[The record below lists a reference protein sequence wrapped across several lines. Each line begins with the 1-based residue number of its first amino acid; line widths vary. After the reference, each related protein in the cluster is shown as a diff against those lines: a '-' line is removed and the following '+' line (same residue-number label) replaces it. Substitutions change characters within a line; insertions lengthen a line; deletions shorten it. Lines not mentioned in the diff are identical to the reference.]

1 MSLPAIP
8 VGGKYLTRS
17 QINKN
22 RDLFLKEP
30 GVAKRISQLSKS
42 LGVSPEEILYVFEK
56 ETAGSFSPSQKNLGG
71 GNAVGLIQFLDTDDD
86 EGKGGKTI
94 NGKFY
99 KHSDL
104 EKMSTVE
111 QLDVVDEYFKE
122 NFTSKNGIPGQLYLS
137 ISRPASVG
145 ADPNDIAYAAGSAE
159 ANQNSGW
166 QNSDGAVTVG
176 SLMRFGSK
184 PEFADWIPEPDKPYD
199 VKKSS
204 AGEALDLIKK
214 IGDYNVK
221 YNIPAVVD
229 GDNSYFMGSALT
241 YKTESRLPVEERED
255 IKQKLLEYSQ
265 NFTDNLSY
273 RFMDSGGD
281 KKRGTKYLDG
291 VKKLLGLNELDASNP
306 DDQLKLQNTAL
317 YVNKLIRDP
326 EFKSLAIESHQNDDK
341 GENFID
347 MLDDRSFDLDK
358 VWKGLG
364 APKLGPQYGGKYS
377 GQKFADYKQQL
388 IDELKNNEYVK
399 ENFRQTKKYDS
410 NFYPVYDGEKGDIDY
425 KNIQNWTHTISEKI
439 KNDKVPLLKDTPL
452 TPEVQ
457 KEETVLTEILEE
469 ETKTSLLDLDSENVV
484 LDQELDIETDSDT
497 EEEEESMDSL
507 GINEDGSPKVKSDKS
522 SDKKTETYNDA
533 MGNDN
538 VAFEETFLDKIGGV
552 SSLIGLATGAIGL
565 GQALKDVNIP
575 KDPKLGPAF
584 QQRLEESK
592 RMAQQGLTPSE
603 LAKAHN
609 DLNSSYAT
617 GIDNIVRGSAG
628 NRAQFMAGLGGL
640 DVARQ
645 SALMDIA
652 VADAQMQRQNQEKY
666 DGMMMMNE
674 QYEAARE
681 SKYNN
686 AKFEQDMMNKQAGAA
701 LAASA
706 LSMVTESI
714 GDRQLNRLRQMQ
726 TQKMMRDM
734 GYVPDSKGK
743 SAQDKYGT
751 DKDGNDLLADINSLT
766 SEGAQKTGL
775 IEGLKNKFNI
785 KKEQKNNDPISLP
798 SINYTAPTN
807 TGLIDT
813 RDQLNKDLQESEKSL
828 ADQLRQQQLY
838 NQQSFQTF
846 DPYLN
851 LK

>member
-184 PEFADWIPEPDKPYD
+184 PEFADWVPEPDKPYD

-377 GQKFADYKQQL
+377 GKKFADYKQQL

>member
-86 EGKGGKTI
+86 AGKGGKTI

-104 EKMSTVE
+104 EKMSTLE

-214 IGDYNVK
+214 INDYNVK

-265 NFTDNLSY
+265 SFTDNLSY

-291 VKKLLGLNELDASNP
+291 VKKLLGLNELDADNP
-306 DDQLKLQNTAL
+306 DDQIKLQNTAL
-317 YVNKLIRDP
+317 YVNKLIRDA
-326 EFKSLAIESHQNDDK
+326 EFKSLAIESHQNDNK

-347 MLDDRSFDLDK
+347 MLEDRSFDLDK
-358 VWKGLG
+358 VWGGLG
-364 APKLGPQYGGKYS
+364 APKLGSQYGGKYS

-399 ENFRQTKKYDS
+399 NNFRQTKKYDT
-410 NFYPVYDGEKGDIDY
+410 NFKPVYDGEKGDIDY
-425 KNIQNWTHTISEKI
+425 KNIQNWTSTISEKI
-439 KNDKVPLLKDTPL
+439 KKDKVPLLKDTPL

-484 LDQELDIETDSDT
+484 LDQELDVQTDSDT
-497 EEEEESMDSL
+497 EEEEDSMDSL
-507 GINEDGSPKVKSDKS
+507 GLNEDGSPKVKTDKS
-522 SDKKTETYNDA
+522 SDKKTETFNDA

-538 VAFEETFLDKIGGV
+538 VALEETFLDKIGGV

-565 GQALKDVNIP
+565 GQALKNVNIP

-701 LAASA
+701 LAGSA
-706 LSMVTESI
+706 LNMVVESV

-751 DKDGNDLLADINSLT
+751 DKNGNDLLADINSLT

-775 IEGLKNKFNI
+775 IEGLRNKFKINQ
-785 KKEQKNNDPISLP
+785 EAKN
-798 SINYTAPTN
+798 
-807 TGLIDT
+807 
-813 RDQLNKDLQESEKSL
+813 RE
-828 ADQLRQQQLY
+828 QQQ
-838 NQQSFQTF
+838 NQALLDHQKRLDGALNDIKLKQEEESFMNFANQY
-846 DPYLN
+846 PGL
-851 LK
+851 LGGSSLIQ

>member
-86 EGKGGKTI
+86 AGKGGKTI

-104 EKMSTVE
+104 EKMSTLE

-145 ADPNDIAYAAGSAE
+145 ADPNDIAYAAGSDE

-229 GDNSYFMGSALT
+229 ADNSYFMGDALT
-241 YKTESRLPVEERED
+241 YKTESRLPIEERED

-306 DDQLKLQNTAL
+306 DDQIKLQNTAL

-326 EFKSLAIESHQNDDK
+326 EFKSLAIENHQNDDK

-347 MLDDRSFDLDK
+347 MLEDRSFDLNK
-358 VWKGLG
+358 VWGGLG
-364 APKLGPQYGGKYS
+364 APKLGPQYRGPYEAP
-377 GQKFADYKQQL
+377 KFADYKQQL
-388 IDELKNNEYVK
+388 INELKNNEYVK
-399 ENFRQTKKYDS
+399 KNFRQTKKYDS

-439 KNDKVPLLKDTPL
+439 KKDKVPLLKDTPL

-484 LDQELDIETDSDT
+484 LDQELDVQTDSDT
-497 EEEEESMDSL
+497 EEEEDSMDSL
-507 GINEDGSPKVKSDKS
+507 GLNEDGSPKVKTDKS
-522 SDKKTETYNDA
+522 SDKKTETFNDA

-538 VAFEETFLDKIGGV
+538 VALEETFLDKIGGV

-603 LAKAHN
+603 LAKAHK

-701 LAASA
+701 LAGSA
-706 LSMVTESI
+706 LNMVVESV

-751 DKDGNDLLADINSLT
+751 DKNGNDLLADINSLT

-775 IEGLKNKFNI
+775 IEGLRNKFKINQ
-785 KKEQKNNDPISLP
+785 EAKN
-798 SINYTAPTN
+798 
-807 TGLIDT
+807 
-813 RDQLNKDLQESEKSL
+813 RE
-828 ADQLRQQQLY
+828 QQQ
-838 NQQSFQTF
+838 NQALLDHQKRLDGALNDIKLKQQEESFMNFANQY
-846 DPYLN
+846 PGL
-851 LK
+851 LGGSSLIQ

>member
-8 VGGKYLTRS
+8 VGGKYLSKS

-22 RDLFLKEP
+22 KDLFLKQP
-30 GVAKRISQLSKS
+30 GVAKRINELSKS
-42 LGVSPEEILYVFEK
+42 LGVSPEEILFVFEK

-86 EGKGGKTI
+86 AGKGGKTI

-104 EKMSTVE
+104 EKMSTLK

-122 NFTSKNGIPGQLYLS
+122 NFTSKNGVPGQLYLS

-145 ADPNDIAYAAGSAE
+145 ANPNDIAYAAGSAE

-176 SLMRFGSK
+176 SLMKFGSK
-184 PEFADWIPEPDKPYD
+184 PEFSDWIPEPDKPYD

-229 GDNSYFMGSALT
+229 ADNSYFMGDALT

-273 RFMDSGGD
+273 KFMDSGGD

-306 DDQLKLQNTAL
+306 DDQIKLQNTAL

-326 EFKSLAIESHQNDDK
+326 EFKSLAIENHPDDRK
-341 GENFID
+341 GENFTD
-347 MLDDRSFDLDK
+347 MLEDRSFDLGK
-358 VWKGLG
+358 VWRGLG
-364 APKLGPQYGGKYS
+364 APKLGPQYRGPYKGA
-377 GQKFADYKQQL
+377 KFADYKQQL

-399 ENFRQTKKYDS
+399 KNFRQTKKYDS
-410 NFYPVYDGEKGDIDY
+410 NFYPVYDGEKGNIDF
-425 KNIQNWTHTISEKI
+425 KNIQNWTESIADKI
-439 KNDKVPLLKDTPL
+439 KNNKEPLLKDTPL

-469 ETKTSLLDLDSENVV
+469 EAKTSLLDVDAGLEEGVNAAEEIALST
-484 LDQELDIETDSDT
+484 DIDT
-497 EEEEESMDSL
+497 EEEDSGDL
-507 GINEDGSPKVKSDKS
+507 SETDSNVN
-522 SDKKTETYNDA
+522 TETDTNSNNTKTTFNDA
-533 MGNDN
+533 MDNDN
-538 VAFEETFLDKIGGV
+538 VALEETFLDKIGGV
-552 SSLIGLATGAIGL
+552 SSLIGLATGAVGL
-565 GQALKDVNIP
+565 GQALKKVDIP

-609 DLNSSYAT
+609 ELDSSYAT
-617 GIDNIVRGSAG
+617 GIENIVRGSAG

-701 LAASA
+701 LAGSA
-706 LSMVTESI
+706 LSMVAESI
-714 GDRQLNRLRQMQ
+714 GDRQLNQLRKMQ

-734 GYVPDSKGK
+734 GYVPDSKGN
-743 SAQDKYGT
+743 SAQDKLGI
-751 DKDGNDLLADINSLT
+751 DKEGNDLLADINSLT
-766 SEGAQKTGL
+766 SEGSQKTGL
-775 IEGLKNKFNI
+775 IEGIKNKFKI
-785 KKEQKNNDPISLP
+785 KQEAKNREQQQNQALLDHEKRLDGALNDIKLKE
-798 SINYTAPTN
+798 
-807 TGLIDT
+807 
-813 RDQLNKDLQESEKSL
+813 EEKSVMNF
-828 ADQLRQQQLY
+828 A
-838 NQQSFQTF
+838 NQYPGLLGGSSLI
-846 DPYLN
+846 Y
-851 LK
+851 

>member
-8 VGGKYLTRS
+8 VGGKYLSKS

-22 RDLFLKEP
+22 KDLFLKQP
-30 GVAKRISQLSKS
+30 GVAKRINELSKS
-42 LGVSPEEILYVFEK
+42 LGVSPEEILFVFEK

-71 GNAVGLIQFLDTDDD
+71 GNAVGLIQFLDTDGDA
-86 EGKGGKTI
+86 GKGGKTV

-104 EKMSTVE
+104 EKMSTLE

-145 ADPNDIAYAAGSAE
+145 ADPNSIAYAAGSAE

-176 SLMRFGSK
+176 SLMKFGSK
-184 PEFADWIPEPDKPYD
+184 QEFAQWIPEPDKPYD

-204 AGEALDLIKK
+204 AGEALELIKQINDFDK
-214 IGDYNVK
+214 N

-229 GDNSYFMGSALT
+229 GDNSYFMGDALT
-241 YKTESRLPVEERED
+241 YKTESRLPIEERED
-255 IKQKLLEYSQ
+255 IKQKVLEYSQ
-265 NFTDNLSY
+265 NFTDDLSY

-281 KKRGTKYLDG
+281 SDRGDKYLDG
-291 VKKLLGLNELDASNP
+291 LKNLMGLDKLDLSNP
-306 DDQLKLQNTAL
+306 DDYVKSQNTAL
-317 YVNKLIRDP
+317 YINKLIRDP
-326 EFKSLAIESHQNDDK
+326 EFKSLAIENHKNDDK
-341 GENFID
+341 GENFTD
-347 MLDDRSFDLDK
+347 MLNDRSFDLNK
-358 VWKGLG
+358 VWSGLG
-364 APKLGPQYGGKYS
+364 SPKLGPKYKGKYS
-377 GQKFADYKQQL
+377 SPGFQDFKQEL
-388 IDELKNNEYVK
+388 IDKLKDNEYVK
-399 ENFRQTKKYDS
+399 NNFKQSKKFDINY
-410 NFYPVYDGEKGDIDY
+410 NPVFDAKKGNIDF
-425 KNIQNWTHTISEKI
+425 KNIQNWTGSIADKI
-439 KNDKVPLLKDTPL
+439 KNDKEPLLKDTPL
-452 TPEVQ
+452 TPEVE

-469 ETKTSLLDLDSENVV
+469 EAKTSLLDLDSENVV

-497 EEEEESMDSL
+497 EEEEDSMDSL
-507 GINEDGSPKVKSDKS
+507 GLNEDGSPKVKT
-522 SDKKTETYNDA
+522 SDKKTKTYNDA
-533 MGNDN
+533 MGGDDA
-538 VAFEETFLDKIGGV
+538 AFEETFLDKIGGV
-552 SSLIGLATGAIGL
+552 SSLIGLATGVVGL
-565 GQALKDVNIP
+565 GQALKEVDIP

-609 DLNSSYAT
+609 ELDSSYAT
-617 GIDNIVRGSAG
+617 GIENIVRGSAG

-674 QYEAARE
+674 QYEAART

-686 AKFEQDMMNKQAGAA
+686 AKFEQEMMNKQAGAA
-701 LAASA
+701 LAGSA

-714 GDRQLNRLRQMQ
+714 GDRQLNQLRKMQ

-734 GYVPDSKGK
+734 GYIPDSKGN
-743 SAQDKYGT
+743 SAQDKLGT
-751 DKDGNDLLADINSLT
+751 DKEGNDLLADINSLT
-766 SEGAQKTGL
+766 SDGSQRTGL
-775 IEGLKNKFNI
+775 IEGIKNKFKI
-785 KKEQKNNDPISLP
+785 KQEAKSKEHDANQFKLAHQKAMNDIKL
-798 SINYTAPTN
+798 
-807 TGLIDT
+807 
-813 RDQLNKDLQESEKSL
+813 KEEEKSVMNF
-828 ADQLRQQQLY
+828 A
-838 NQQSFQTF
+838 NQYPGLLGGSSLI
-846 DPYLN
+846 Y
-851 LK
+851 

>member
-86 EGKGGKTI
+86 AGKGGKTI

-104 EKMSTVE
+104 EKTSTLE

-214 IGDYNVK
+214 INDYNVK

-265 NFTDNLSY
+265 SFTDNLSY

-291 VKKLLGLNELDASNP
+291 VKKLLGLNELDADNP
-306 DDQLKLQNTAL
+306 DDQIKLQNTAL

-326 EFKSLAIESHQNDDK
+326 EFKSLAIESHQNDNK

-347 MLDDRSFDLDK
+347 MLEDRSFDLDK
-358 VWKGLG
+358 VWGGLG
-364 APKLGPQYGGKYS
+364 APKLGSQYGGKYS

-399 ENFRQTKKYDS
+399 NNFRQTKKYDT
-410 NFYPVYDGEKGDIDY
+410 NFKPVYDGEKGDIDY
-425 KNIQNWTHTISEKI
+425 KNIQNWTSTISEKI
-439 KNDKVPLLKDTPL
+439 KKDKVPLLKDTPL

-484 LDQELDIETDSDT
+484 LDQELDVQTDSDT
-497 EEEEESMDSL
+497 EEEEDSMDSL
-507 GINEDGSPKVKSDKS
+507 GLNEDGSPKVKTDKS
-522 SDKKTETYNDA
+522 SDKKTETFNDA

-538 VAFEETFLDKIGGV
+538 VALEETFLDKIGGV

-565 GQALKDVNIP
+565 GQALKNVNIP

-701 LAASA
+701 LAGSA
-706 LSMVTESI
+706 LNMVVESV

-751 DKDGNDLLADINSLT
+751 DKNGNDLLADINSLT

-775 IEGLKNKFNI
+775 IEGLRNKFKINQ
-785 KKEQKNNDPISLP
+785 EAKN
-798 SINYTAPTN
+798 
-807 TGLIDT
+807 
-813 RDQLNKDLQESEKSL
+813 RE
-828 ADQLRQQQLY
+828 QQQ
-838 NQQSFQTF
+838 NQALLDHQKRLDGALNDIKLKQEEESFMNFANQY
-846 DPYLN
+846 PGL
-851 LK
+851 LGGSSLIQ

>member
-86 EGKGGKTI
+86 AGKGGKTI

-104 EKMSTVE
+104 EKMSTLE

-214 IGDYNVK
+214 INDYNVK

-265 NFTDNLSY
+265 SFTDNLSY

-291 VKKLLGLNELDASNP
+291 VKKLLGLNELDADNP
-306 DDQLKLQNTAL
+306 DDQIKLQNTAL

-326 EFKSLAIESHQNDDK
+326 EFKSLAIESHQNDNK

-347 MLDDRSFDLDK
+347 MLEDRSFDLDK
-358 VWKGLG
+358 VWGGLG
-364 APKLGPQYGGKYS
+364 APKLGSQYGGKYS

-399 ENFRQTKKYDS
+399 NNFRQTKKYDT
-410 NFYPVYDGEKGDIDY
+410 NFKPVYDGEKGDIDY
-425 KNIQNWTHTISEKI
+425 KNIQNWTSTISEKI
-439 KNDKVPLLKDTPL
+439 KKDKVPLLKDTPL

-484 LDQELDIETDSDT
+484 LDQELDVQTDSDT
-497 EEEEESMDSL
+497 EEEEDSMDSL
-507 GINEDGSPKVKSDKS
+507 GLNEDGSPKVKTDKS
-522 SDKKTETYNDA
+522 SDKKTETFNDA

-538 VAFEETFLDKIGGV
+538 VALEETFLDKIGGV

-565 GQALKDVNIP
+565 GQALKNVNIP

-701 LAASA
+701 LAGSA
-706 LSMVTESI
+706 LNMVVESV

-751 DKDGNDLLADINSLT
+751 DKNGNDLLADINSLT

-775 IEGLKNKFNI
+775 IEGLRNKFKINQ
-785 KKEQKNNDPISLP
+785 EAKN
-798 SINYTAPTN
+798 
-807 TGLIDT
+807 
-813 RDQLNKDLQESEKSL
+813 RE
-828 ADQLRQQQLY
+828 QQQ
-838 NQQSFQTF
+838 NQALLDHQKRLDGALNDIKLKQEEESFMNFANQY
-846 DPYLN
+846 PGL
-851 LK
+851 LGGSSLIQ